1 MDDKIEQFR
10 KMAAEDPDSELGHF
24 SLGKALVD
32 ARRFEEAIEPLRRVV
47 ELNPG
52 YSRAY
57 QLLGSALNRL
67 DRKDEAA
74 DVLTRGFQVAD
85 ERGDVMPRDVM
96 GKLLESLGRTPP
108 PIKTGTGREVESVAD
123 AGFQCSRCRVTGNR
137 LPEPPFRGVLGQ
149 KVYDRI
155 CARCWQEWVGVG
167 TKVINE
173 LRLRLSDP
181 RSQEVYDQHMIEFLQ
196 LE

>member
-10 KMAAEDPDSELGHF
+10 KMAAEDPDNELGHF
-24 SLGKALVD
+24 SLGKALID
-32 ARRFEEAIEPLRRVV
+32 ARRFEEAVEPLQQVIA
-47 ELNPG
+47 LNPG

-67 DRKDEAA
+67 GRRDETV
-74 DVLTRGFQVAD
+74 DVLTRGFQIAD

-96 GKLLESLGRTPP
+96 GKLLESLGQTPP
-108 PIKTGTGREVESVAD
+108 PIKTGSRREVESVAD
-123 AGFQCSRCRVTGNR
+123 AGFQCRRCQVTGNR
-137 LPEPPFRGVLGQ
+137 LPAPPFRGALGQ
-149 KVYDRI
+149 KVYDTI
-155 CARCWQEWVGVG
+155 CAQCWSEWVAVG

-181 RSQEVYDQHMIEFLQ
+181 RSQEVYDQHMIEYLQ